1 MPVTGGNKHTC
12 WMEESDL
19 FFLGSG
25 RSFSDFASYRL
36 LRVLSAL
43 LQFYSTYLFVH
54 FFKKTVYIYLFHWF
68 Q

>member
-36 LRVLSAL
+36 LRALSAL

-54 FFKKTVYIYLFHWF
+54 F
-68 Q
+68 